1 MKRTL
6 FITGA
11 LAAALAVAA
20 TALAPANAKVDASG
34 TPTANISARETTG
47 QRTRF
52 AQYNCMHFMVWCRGL
67 CLRRQDYRYC
77 HNMCMIQNGCRPI
90 FL

>member
-6 FITGA
+6 FIAGA
-11 LAAALAVAA
+11 LAAALAVVA
-20 TALAPANAKVDASG
+20 TTLPPANAKVDASG
-34 TPTANISARETTG
+34 TSTANIGAQDKTG
-47 QRTRF
+47 QRTQS
-52 AQYNCMHFMVWCRGL
+52 AQYNCMHFMVWCRGI

-77 HNMCMIQNGCRPI
+77 HNMCMLQNRCRPI